1 MSFKETRLDKH
12 GKNSKKR
19 NDCGFH
25 HSVNLL
31 MWSMS
36 QSSVHKINAKRA
48 HFFPRKPDLLIKKK
62 KARVIAV

>member
-1 MSFKETRLDKH
+1 MSFKETRLDKY

-31 MWSMS
+31 MWSMN

-48 HFFPRKPDLLIKKK
+48 HFFFPK
-62 KARVIAV
+62 KA